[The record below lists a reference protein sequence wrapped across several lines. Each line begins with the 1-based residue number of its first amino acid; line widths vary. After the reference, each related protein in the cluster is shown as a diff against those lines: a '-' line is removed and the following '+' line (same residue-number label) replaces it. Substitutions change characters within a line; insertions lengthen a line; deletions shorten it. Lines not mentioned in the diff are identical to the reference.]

1 MTPSRRVVIAGG
13 GTGGHVFPALALA
26 EVLAGRGVDV
36 QMIGTA
42 AGLEA
47 RVVPG
52 AGYPLHTVAGAPVRG
67 GGVTRA
73 LGGVLAA
80 VRGVAAARRLLAR
93 LEPSVVVG
101 VGGYASVA
109 AVLAARLARIPTVLQ
124 EQNAIP
130 GLANRLL
137 GRLSRRI
144 CLGFAAAAGYF
155 PRDRSVHTGNP
166 IRAAVLR
173 GTGPGTDL
181 LVFGGSQGA
190 HRINAA
196 VVAALPQF
204 APHLGTRGVLH
215 QTGVTELERV
225 RRGYEAARVAADV
238 RPFIDDMGSAYG
250 RAALVV
256 ARAGAMSCAEVTARG
271 LPAILVPYPHAAD
284 DHQRHNAATI
294 VRAGAAEMILDA
306 ALDGPT
312 LARAIVGLLDD
323 PERCRRMAAASRTL
337 GRPAAAAHVADEV
350 LGVAAATGP

>member
-1 MTPSRRVVIAGG
+1 MSGTRRVVIAGG

-36 QMIGTA
+36 QMIGTT

-47 RVVPG
+47 RVVPD

-67 GGVTRA
+67 GGVARA
-73 LGGVLAA
+73 LGGMVAA
-80 VRGVAAARRLLAR
+80 LRGVAAARRLLAG
-93 LEPSVVVG
+93 LEPGVVVG

-109 AVLAARLARIPTVLQ
+109 AVLAARLGGIPTVLQ
-124 EQNAIP
+124 EQNAVP
-130 GLANRLL
+130 GLANRVL
-137 GRLSRRI
+137 GRLSDRI

-155 PRDRSVHTGNP
+155 PPGRSVHTGNP
-166 IRAAVLR
+166 VRAAVLR

-190 HRINAA
+190 RRINQA
-196 VVAALPQF
+196 VVAALPDLVPRL
-204 APHLGTRGVLH
+204 ASRGVLH
-215 QTGVTELERV
+215 QTGVAERDEV

-238 RPFIDDMGSAYG
+238 RAFIDDMGSAYG

-256 ARAGAMSCAEVTARG
+256 ARAGALTCAEVTARG

-284 DHQRHNAATI
+284 DHQRHNAMA
-294 VRAGAAEMILDA
+294 VARAGAAEIVLDA

-312 LARAIVGLLDD
+312 LVRAVGGLLDD
-323 PERCRRMAAASRTL
+323 ADRRARMAAAARTL

-350 LGVAAATGP
+350 LAVAAAAGP